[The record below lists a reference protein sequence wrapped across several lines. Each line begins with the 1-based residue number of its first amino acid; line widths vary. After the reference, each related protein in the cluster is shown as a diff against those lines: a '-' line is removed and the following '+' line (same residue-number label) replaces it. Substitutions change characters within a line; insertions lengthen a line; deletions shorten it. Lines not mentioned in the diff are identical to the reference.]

1 MLFTL
6 ASNAGLFIGVL
17 VVKNGFSSIYSAMSA
32 PFMHMST
39 HLDVCLPEV
48 DEEQPDPVVVLDVVQ
63 ENELDCA
70 PVSQGPVAAAT
81 HLPWV

>member
-1 MLFTL
+1 
-6 ASNAGLFIGVL
+6 
-17 VVKNGFSSIYSAMSA
+17 
-32 PFMHMST
+32 MST